1 MVLQKFSNTN
11 FHTSEGESIEILDF
25 GEWNMN
31 AGPDFLF
38 AKIKIGTTILA
49 GNIEIHVKSSDWY
62 FHQHSGDLA
71 YNNVILHVVYTDDM
85 DIGELRDKN
94 VPTLILKDYIDESSL
109 DSYSEKVS
117 SPVNIFLH
125 HQKFLQNMRN
135 RFSCKSWKQNHYL
148 QKDTG
153 TE

>member
-1 MVLQKFSNTN
+1 MNEKNLQHIWYYKKFSNTN

-85 DIGELRDKN
+85 DIGELRDKKCPN
-94 VPTLILKDYIDESSL
+94 AYLKKITLTNPLSI
-109 DSYSEKVS
+109 VT
-117 SPVNIFLH
+117 
-125 HQKFLQNMRN
+125 QKKSFIPCEHLFYTIKN
-135 RFSCKSWKQNHYL
+135 SCK
-148 QKDTG
+148 T
-153 TE
+153 

>member
-49 GNIEIHVKSSDWY
+49 GNIEIHVKSSDWC

-85 DIGELRDKN
+85 DIGELRDKMYQR
-94 VPTLILKDYIDESSL
+94 LS
-109 DSYSEKVS
+109 
-117 SPVNIFLH
+117 
-125 HQKFLQNMRN
+125 
-135 RFSCKSWKQNHYL
+135 
-148 QKDTG
+148 
-153 TE
+153 